1 MMGNETMVMA
11 VIIKRMLI
19 VTMMLVERLEM
30 INDIR
35 DIDEEDAIKSTII
48 VM

>member
-1 MMGNETMVMA
+1 MKGNETMVMA

>member
-1 MMGNETMVMA
+1 MKGNEKMVMA

>member
-1 MMGNETMVMA
+1 MKGNETMVMA

-35 DIDEEDAIKSTII
+35 DIDKEDVIKSTII

>member
-1 MMGNETMVMA
+1 MMGIETMVMA

-35 DIDEEDAIKSTII
+35 DIDEEDAIKLTII

>member
-1 MMGNETMVMA
+1 MKGNETMVMA

-35 DIDEEDAIKSTII
+35 DIDEEDSIKSTII

>member
-35 DIDEEDAIKSTII
+35 DIDEEDAIISTII

>member
-35 DIDEEDAIKSTII
+35 DIDEEDAIKLTII

>member
-1 MMGNETMVMA
+1 MA

-35 DIDEEDAIKSTII
+35 DIDEEDAIISTII